1 MLKVVLTNFV
11 LGNILETVNDLRK
24 DGYRQG
30 IDFDFAYY
38 PEKFE
43 GNNSFA
49 GKIQE
54 RTVEFTFYDDE
65 LGLIFKLK
73 SGQ

>member
-1 MLKVVLTNFV
+1 MLKIVLTDFV
-11 LGNILETVNDLRK
+11 LGDILEKVNNLRQE
-24 DGYRQG
+24 GHQQG
-30 IDFDFAYY
+30 RDFDFAYH

-73 SGQ
+73 NGQ